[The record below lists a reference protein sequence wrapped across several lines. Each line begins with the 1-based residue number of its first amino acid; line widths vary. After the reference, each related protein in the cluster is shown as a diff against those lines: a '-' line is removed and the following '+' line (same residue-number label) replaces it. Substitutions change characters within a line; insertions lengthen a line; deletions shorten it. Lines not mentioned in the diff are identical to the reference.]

1 VEQIQQQSET
11 ERFSLSLAQLL
22 QHARYVREK
31 YASVPAFGA
40 KYLEEL
46 VENAS
51 ADDKDKETAVSIQ
64 EIIREL
70 HAEAEK
76 KNPLLT
82 DLSGNVLKSHDE
94 GALERI
100 SREIVFRKQIEEYY
114 LPKQLIDA
122 IMEIGEIPKNSIET
136 MIGIGFIDIA
146 DYTFLSKFLSP
157 KENQVVLNGL
167 YTAFN
172 WVLYR
177 HGGYLNKIEGDSL
190 MFHFGGIIDPNVKG
204 LEELKALKY
213 IAKELFHTCVEMQRV
228 CILFNQANDR
238 FIEQNADAKTKETLE
253 QAFNIIST
261 LRNSLELSSSINAL
275 FQIRIRVGA
284 NIGEVTIGNF
294 GPDGAKQWDVVGLPV
309 IVAKRMESTAP
320 VGGLRISEN
329 FYNILEKHGVVEAYY
344 QRFRREALALG
355 GTFKNISREDLF
367 KYSTVVLEDKRD
379 AVFQTYSVQVNP
391 GLPESISEQVHLLL
405 DKGTD
410 GADKILELFQ
420 YYRGNKYVV
429 DAIEKNLAEAGVNIR
444 KGHILEL
451 MFPKKHEAYML
462 KMGGDRNKVE
472 EFIRKE
478 YSLFTLFEKFGTY
491 QDKVKLDRPFP
502 GFHNNFND
510 FLTWFDEERNII
522 EARFR
527 VKKQYALH
535 GVYFYEIV
543 YPLVF
548 TSIRASLLEFQNSH
562 GEVIEEL

>member
-1 VEQIQQQSET
+1 MEQIQQQSET
-11 ERFSLSLAQLL
+11 ARLSLSLEQLL
-22 QHARYVREK
+22 RHARHVKEK
-31 YASVPAFGA
+31 YASTPAFGA

-46 VENAS
+46 LENAFT
-51 ADDKDKETAVSIQ
+51 DDKDKEAAVSIQ

-76 KNPLLT
+76 KSPLLT
-82 DLSGNVLKSHDE
+82 DLAGNVLESGDE

-204 LEELKALKY
+204 LEEEKALKY

-253 QAFNIIST
+253 QAFSIIST
-261 LRNSLELSSSINAL
+261 LRNNLELSSSINAL

-309 IVAKRMESTAP
+309 IDAKRMESTAP

-391 GLPESISEQVHLLL
+391 GLPEAIAEQVHLLL
-405 DKGTD
+405 DKGND

-429 DAIEKNLAEAGVNIR
+429 DAIEKNLDEAGVNIR

-451 MFPKKHEAYML
+451 MFPKKYEAYVL
-462 KMGGDRNKVE
+462 KMEGDRNKAE

-478 YSLFTLFEKFGTY
+478 YSLFALFEKFGTY

-502 GFHNNFND
+502 GFHDNFND
-510 FLTWFDEERNII
+510 FSTWFQEERKII
-522 EARFR
+522 EGRFR
-527 VKKQYALH
+527 VKKQYAMH

-548 TSIRASLLEFQNSH
+548 TSIRASLLEYQHTH
-562 GEVIEEL
+562 GEIIEEL

>member
-1 VEQIQQQSET
+1 MPQTQESTTQQITLSPQQII
-11 ERFSLSLAQLL
+11 
-22 QHARYVREK
+22 QHAQVIREK
-31 YASVPAFGA
+31 YFSSPAFGA

-46 VENAS
+46 LYSSGYEPS
-51 ADDKDKETAVSIQ
+51 GDEEIADVHQ
-64 EIIREL
+64 IIEEL
-70 HAEAEK
+70 HAEAK
-76 KNPLLT
+76 KKSSQISSLT
-82 DLSGNVLKSHDE
+82 GQTIEETDDNI
-94 GALERI
+94 LERI
-100 SREIVFRKQIEEYY
+100 SQEIVFRKQIEEYY

-122 IMEIGEIPKNSIET
+122 IMDIGEIPKDSIET

-172 WVLYR
+172 WVLRR

-190 MFHFGGIIDPNVKG
+190 MFHFGGLIDPNVKN
-204 LEELKALKY
+204 LEEEKALKY
-213 IAKELFHTCVEMQRV
+213 IAKELFYTCIEMQRV

-238 FIEQNADAKTKETLE
+238 FIEQNADLKTKETLE
-253 QAFNIIST
+253 QAFTIIST
-261 LRNSLELSSSINAL
+261 LRNNLELSSSINAL

-309 IVAKRMESTAP
+309 IDAKRMESTAP

-329 FYNILEKHGVVEAYY
+329 FYNILEKHNIVEAYY

-355 GTFKNISREDLF
+355 GTFKNITREDLF

-391 GLPESISEQVHLLL
+391 GLPESIAEQTRLLL
-405 DKGTD
+405 EKGSD
-410 GADKILELFQ
+410 GADKILELLQ
-420 YYRGNKYVV
+420 YYRGNKYVI
-429 DAIEKNLAEAGVNIR
+429 DAIEKDLAEIGVNIR

-451 MFPKKHEAYML
+451 MFPKKYEAYL
-462 KMGGDRNKVE
+462 AKMDGDRNQTE

-478 YSLFTLFEKFGTY
+478 YTLFNLFEKFGTY
-491 QDKVKLDRPFP
+491 QDKVKMERPFT
-502 GFHNNFND
+502 GFHENFTD
-510 FLTWFDEERNII
+510 FLSWFEEERKMI
-522 EARFR
+522 EARYK
-527 VKKQYALH
+527 VKQKYAMH

-543 YPLVF
+543 YPLIF
-548 TSIRASLLEFQNSH
+548 TSIRASILEYQHTH